1 MLNSIDRHHTTHR
14 LPIMPPLFLSW
25 LVLFHVLGQAQVVPP
40 ANLLLLHGRI
50 YTSNPAKPWAE
61 AVAIAGDKILA
72 VGSDQEL
79 APYRTSKTMVIDL
92 AGRMALP
99 GLIDSHTHF
108 VAGSESLAWVN
119 LEEATTS
126 QEVKERIRAYSLAH
140 PKLAWVRGSGWLY
153 GIFPPTGLPTKQL
166 LDEAVPDRPAAIV
179 SYDMHSLWVNT
190 RAMALAH
197 ITRETPDVVVNGIV
211 VGTIVRDSTT
221 GEATG
226 PFKEAAMVLIERVM
240 PDPPREDELATL
252 RSGMSVAN
260 RLGLTAIVNATG
272 DLHEMELYDELN
284 KRGELT
290 LRTTTAFA
298 REAVPHRLT
307 PDELQ
312 NFEDARKRFHDDWV
326 RAGLIKFFADGVV
339 ESHSASMLEPY
350 ADDHH
355 LRGSTSYTPDEFQRF
370 VIELDRRGFQIM
382 THAIGDRAVRMTLDA
397 YEAAEKQNGAR
408 DRRFRIEHIE
418 TINPSDIPRFGQLG
432 VIASVMPYHLCL
444 GGCPNEGGVWAN
456 DLGLARLRWAFAW
469 HDLLASGTHLAFGS
483 DWPVASQN
491 PFLGIQTAITRQDLQ
506 GKPPGGWNSQ
516 QKLTLD
522 QALAGYTRE
531 AAFAAFFDDRIGSL
545 ESGKLADLIVLS
557 QNLFEVPALKI
568 GETKVQLTIV
578 GGRIVWRDG
587 I

>member
-1 MLNSIDRHHTTHR
+1 MRSSIVRHQATHC
-14 LPIMPPLFLSW
+14 LPKIAILFFSW
-25 LVLFHVLGQAQVVPP
+25 LVLFHVLGPAQVVP
-40 ANLLLLHGRI
+40 AADLLLLHGRI
-50 YTSNPAKPWAE
+50 YTSNPAEPWVE
-61 AVAIAGDKILA
+61 AIAIAGDKIMAL
-72 VGSDQEL
+72 GSDQEL
-79 APYRTSKTMVIDL
+79 AAYRTRKTMVIDL
-92 AGRMALP
+92 AGRMAMP

-108 VAGSESLAWVN
+108 VAGSEGLAWVN
-119 LEEATTS
+119 LEQATTS
-126 QEVKERIRAYSLAH
+126 QEVQECIHAYSVAH

-153 GIFPPTGLPTKQL
+153 GIFPPTGLPTKRL

-226 PFKEAAMVLIERVM
+226 LFKEAAMGLIERVI

-252 RSGMSVAN
+252 RSGMEEAN

-298 REAVPHRLT
+298 HEAIPHRLT
-307 PDELQ
+307 PQELQ
-312 NFEDARKRFHDDWV
+312 SFEEGRRRFHDDWV

-339 ESHSASMLEPY
+339 ESHSAAMLEPY
-350 ADDHH
+350 ADDPY
-355 LRGSTSYTPDEFQRF
+355 LRGSTSYTPDEFQKF
-370 VIELDRRGFQIM
+370 VTELDRRGFQIM
-382 THAIGDRAVRMTLDA
+382 THAIGDRAVRMTLDV
-397 YEAAEKQNGAR
+397 YETAEKQNGAR

-444 GGCPNEGGVWAN
+444 GGCPNEGGVWASN
-456 DLGLARLRWAFAW
+456 LGPARLRSAFAW
-469 HDLLASGTHLAFGS
+469 RDLLASGAHLAFGS
-483 DWPVASQN
+483 DWPVASLN
-491 PFLGIQTAITRQDLQ
+491 PLLGIQTAVTRQDLN
-506 GKPPGGWNSQ
+506 GKPQEGWNSQ

-522 QALAGYTRE
+522 QALAGYTRD
-531 AAFAAFFDDRIGSL
+531 AAFASFFDQRIGSL
-545 ESGKLADLIVLS
+545 EAGKLADLIVLS

-568 GETKVQLTIV
+568 SETKVQLTIV
-578 GGRIVWRDG
+578 GGRIVWRGG